1 MRMAAASR
9 MLPASASTKNHPAT
23 SSLRR
28 QGPIQPSALLSS
40 LGVLATRIGE
50 IKSIQQ
56 LIIQIPPLRILFL
69 NQSDLPRAFP
79 LLDLLLTS
87 DSVADVAMPLLIH
100 QAMDL
105 ILPGES
111 FYQIVLM
118 LPHASRHVMGDAGVE
133 RAVSS
138 AGEDVDVSCFG
149 HGVANLKALD
159 GSLPS
164 QG

>member
-1 MRMAAASR
+1 
-9 MLPASASTKNHPAT
+9 
-23 SSLRR
+23 
-28 QGPIQPSALLSS
+28 
-40 LGVLATRIGE
+40 
-50 IKSIQQ
+50 
-56 LIIQIPPLRILFL
+56 
-69 NQSDLPRAFP
+69 
-79 LLDLLLTS
+79 
-87 DSVADVAMPLLIH
+87 MPFIIH

-118 LPHASRHVMGDAGVE
+118 LPHASRHVIGDAGVE

-138 AGEDVDVSCFG
+138 AGEDVDVACFGG

-159 GSLPS
+159 GSLPA

>member
-1 MRMAAASR
+1 
-9 MLPASASTKNHPAT
+9 ML
-23 SSLRR
+23 L
-28 QGPIQPSALLSS
+28 
-40 LGVLATRIGE
+40 E
-50 IKSIQQ
+50 
-56 LIIQIPPLRILFL
+56 
-69 NQSDLPRAFP
+69 
-79 LLDLLLTS
+79 
-87 DSVADVAMPLLIH
+87 IH

-105 ILPGES
+105 VLPGES

-118 LPHASRHVMGDAGVE
+118 LPHASRHVIGDAGVE

-149 HGVANLKALD
+149 YGVANLKALD